1 MAYLTRTLQSLVDET
16 SLREKSET
24 VVVIFLADF
33 DTKYNEKVVHNLT
46 GTFMTYINMGFF
58 QIIQAAQEFYPPL
71 TGLKRNF
78 KDKPE
83 RVSWRS
89 KQVIDFAFMFLY
101 GQNISEFYVQLE
113 DDVIC
118 APNFISQIKQY
129 ITHQRKHWAILEFSE
144 LGFIG
149 KLFKSADLKKLAQF
163 MMTFYEEQPVDWLIR
178 YYRMAM
184 AQHQVLLRKPT
195 LFQHIGELSS
205 FDISK
210 PNQLKDRFFDQGE
223 KRWKGDDP
231 PAIVTTNLKAYDKWT
246 VDLVYAAGAG
256 FFWAKDV
263 VAGSAVYIVFDD
275 AQYLDR
281 IAIETGEPGH
291 PNDTLEAG
299 IVELSPKLLKLDE
312 TKVHCADF
320 MLVAQFENGQ
330 VDVEHLQKK
339 TSGRPT
345 KCLRIAIQKDQAHWL
360 VIRQIA
366 VFTVRD
372 KATPQMPKN
381 KS

>member
-1 MAYLTRTLQSLVDET
+1 MTRTLHSLVDET

-33 DTKYNEKVVHNLT
+33 DTQYNENVVRNLT
-46 GTFMTYINMGFF
+46 SSFLKYIDMGFF
-58 QIIQAAQEFYPPL
+58 QIIQAAREFYPPL

-78 KDKPE
+78 KDKPA

-101 GQNISEFYVQLE
+101 SQNISQYYMQLE

-118 APNFISQIKQY
+118 APNFVPQIKQY
-129 ITHQRKHWAILEFSE
+129 IVHQRKHWAVLEFSE

-149 KLFKSADLKKLAQF
+149 KLFKSTDLKKLAQF

-184 AQHQVLLRKPT
+184 AQHQILLRKPT
-195 LFQHIGELSS
+195 LFQHVGQLSS

-210 PNQLKDRFFDQGE
+210 PNPLKDRFFDQGE
-223 KRWKGDDP
+223 KQWKGDDP
-231 PAIVTTNLKAYDKWT
+231 PALVTTNLQAYDKWT
-246 VDLVYAAGAG
+246 VDLVYAAGTG

-263 VAGSAVYIVFDD
+263 TAGSAIYIVFDEPHV
-275 AQYLDR
+275 LDR
-281 IAIETGEPGH
+281 VAIETGEPGH
-291 PNDTLEAG
+291 PNDTLDAG
-299 IVELSPKLLKLDE
+299 IVELSPKLLKLE
-312 TKVHCADF
+312 EKKVHCADF
-320 MLVAQFENGQ
+320 MVIGRFENGQ
-330 VDVEHLQKK
+330 FDEQNLQKK
-339 TSGRPT
+339 TSGRVT
-345 KCLRIAIQKDQAHWL
+345 RCLRVAIQKDQVHWL

-366 VFTVRD
+366 VFTAGRAD
-372 KATPQMPKN
+372 P
-381 KS
+381 SR

>member
-1 MAYLTRTLQSLVDET
+1 MRD
-16 SLREKSET
+16 KSET

-33 DTKYNEKVVHNLT
+33 DRKYNELVVQNLT
-46 GTFMTYINMGFF
+46 ASFMPYINMGFF
-58 QIIQAAQEFYPPL
+58 QIIQAAQDFYPPL

-89 KQVIDFAFMFLY
+89 KQVVDFAFMFLY
-101 GQNISEFYVQLE
+101 GQNISQYYLQLE

-118 APNFISQIKQY
+118 APNFVPQIKQY
-129 ITHQRKHWAILEFSE
+129 IVHQKKHWAILEFSE

-149 KLFKSADLKKLAQF
+149 KLFKSADLRKLSQF

-195 LFQHIGELSS
+195 LFQHVGELSS
-205 FDISK
+205 FDTSK
-210 PNQLKDRFFDQGE
+210 PNQLKDRFFAQGE
-223 KRWKGDDP
+223 KQWKGDDP
-231 PAIVTTNLKAYDKWT
+231 PAVVTTNLQAYDKWT
-246 VDLVYAAGAG
+246 VDLVYAAGVG

-275 AQYLDR
+275 PQYLDR
-281 IAIETGEPGH
+281 VAIETGDPGH

-299 IVELSPKLLKLDE
+299 IVELSPKLLKLDG

-320 MLVAQFENGQ
+320 MVIGQFDKGQ
-330 VDVEHLQKK
+330 LDERNLQKK
-339 TSGRPT
+339 IGGRPT
-345 KCLRIAIQKDQAHWL
+345 KCLRVAIQKNQTHWL

-366 VFTVRD
+366 VFTV
-372 KATPQMPKN
+372 KTNATTPQPKR
-381 KS
+381 